1 MANTVAMIGIDLE
14 ELVWLRT
21 LIFLLRHPDPVN
33 SEMAQQALQ
42 YLAENAHKR
51 TESRPTVVDQ
61 AG

>member
-1 MANTVAMIGIDLE
+1 MIGIDLE